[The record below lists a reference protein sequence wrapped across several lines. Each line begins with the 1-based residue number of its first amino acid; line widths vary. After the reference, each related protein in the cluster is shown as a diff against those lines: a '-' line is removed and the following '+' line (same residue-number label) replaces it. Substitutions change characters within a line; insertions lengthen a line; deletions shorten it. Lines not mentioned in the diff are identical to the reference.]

1 MELGAPALYAYTG
14 GRSFDPAAPSVVFI
28 HGAQHDHSVWALQ
41 SRYLAHRGYGVL
53 AFDLPAHGRSRG
65 PALTS
70 VESMADRIAAAC
82 VTSGAQRMLIV
93 GQSMGSLIALEVAR
107 RLPAQ
112 TRGVALV
119 GTAVPMKVSEQL
131 LAATRATP
139 DAAMNLINVWS
150 FSAGIGAFQTKP
162 GNPGPG
168 YSSIWQNL
176 RLMQRIAREH
186 GPEVLAIDFAACNAY
201 QGGLEA
207 ARALRCPALLILGD
221 LDVMT
226 PPKATQP
233 LIEALGGLARS
244 CSVVRLGVGHSLM
257 AEDPEGVRRALL
269 RFAEEAFA
277 PVAAA

>member
-1 MELGAPALYAYTG
+1 MELGTPPLYAYTG
-14 GRSFDPAAPSVVFI
+14 GRTFDPAAPAVVFI
-28 HGAQHDHSVWALQ
+28 HGAQHDHSVWILQ
-41 SRYLAHRGYGVL
+41 SRYLAHHGYGVL

-70 VESMADRIAAAC
+70 VEAMADRIAAAC
-82 VTSGAQRMLIV
+82 VASGAQRLLLV

-112 TRGVALV
+112 TRGIALV
-119 GTAVPMKVSEQL
+119 GTALPMKVSDQL
-131 LAATRATP
+131 LAATR
-139 DAAMNLINVWS
+139 DAPESAMDLINIWS

-168 YSSIWQNL
+168 YSNIWQNL
-176 RLMQRIAREH
+176 RLMQRIAAEH
-186 GPEVLAIDFAACNAY
+186 GPAVLAIDFAACNAY
-201 QGGLEA
+201 QGGLDA
-207 ARALRCPALLILGD
+207 ARALSCPALLILGD

-233 LIEALGGLARS
+233 LLDALGGPARD

-257 AEDPEGVRRALL
+257 AEDPDGVRDSLV
-269 RFAEEAFA
+269 RFAACVFA
-277 PVAAA
+277 PTPTA